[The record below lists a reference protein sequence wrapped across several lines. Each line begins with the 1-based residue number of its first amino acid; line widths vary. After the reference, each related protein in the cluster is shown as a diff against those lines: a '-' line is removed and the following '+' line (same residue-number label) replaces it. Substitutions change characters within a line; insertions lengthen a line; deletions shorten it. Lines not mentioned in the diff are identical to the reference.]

1 MTAYQ
6 MVFGIVFVVFA
17 GLVLMKYFD
26 RKKQDA
32 ESDLTAEDVARLAD
46 LEERVK
52 VLERIVTD
60 KRYDLHRE
68 FDDLKSG
75 R

>member
-32 ESDLTAEDVARLAD
+32 ENDLTAEDVARLAD